1 MSNDLKTVSAGFALL
16 VFWGVLG
23 VYTSQ
28 MSLPAFG
35 GGIAYDPLFFPQI
48 LIGAGVILAIVLIV
62 QGGRPLLAGLAGSA
76 DDDAPQNVG
85 RIVVVMAM
93 VGCYF
98 AVMPIVGFPIS
109 TVVFLM
115 VFALVLGYRNPVGI
129 LATALLGPLVIW
141 YVFTA
146 GLEAPLPA
154 WPSF

>member
-1 MSNDLKTVSAGFALL
+1 
-16 VFWGVLG
+16 

-28 MSLPAFG
+28 MSLPSFG

-48 LIGAGVILAIVLIV
+48 LIGAGVILALVLIV
-62 QGGRPLLAGLAGSA
+62 QGGRPLLAGLAASA
-76 DDDAPQNVG
+76 DDEEPQNVG
-85 RIVVVMAM
+85 RIVAVMAM

-98 AVMPIVGFPIS
+98 AAMPVLGFPIS
-109 TVVFLM
+109 TAVFLL
-115 VFALVLGYRNPVGI
+115 VFAPVLGYRKPVGI

-146 GLEAPLPA
+146 GLDAPLPA

>member
-1 MSNDLKTVSAGFALL
+1 MSKELKTVSAGFALL
-16 VFWGVLG
+16 VFWGFLA

-28 MSLPAFG
+28 MSLPEFG

-48 LIGAGVILAIVLIV
+48 LIGAGVILALVLIL
-62 QGGRPLLAGLAGSA
+62 QGGRPLLAGLRSGS
-76 DDDAPQNVG
+76 DDEPQNVG
-85 RIVVVMAM
+85 RIIAVMAM

-98 AVMPIVGFPIS
+98 AAMPVLGFPIS
-109 TVVFLM
+109 TAVFLL
-115 VFALVLGYRNPVGI
+115 VFILALGYRNPIGI
-129 LATALLGPLVIW
+129 AATVVLGPLVIW

>member
-1 MSNDLKTVSAGFALL
+1 MSKDLKTVSAGFALL
-16 VFWGVLG
+16 VFWGFLA

-28 MSLPAFG
+28 MSLPEFG

-48 LIGAGVILAIVLIV
+48 LIGAGVILAVVLIV
-62 QGGRPLLAGLAGSA
+62 QGGRPLLAGLASSA
-76 DDDAPQNVG
+76 DEEPQNVG
-85 RIVVVMAM
+85 RIVAVMAM

-98 AVMPIVGFPIS
+98 AAMPVIGFPIS
-109 TVVFLM
+109 TAVFLL
-115 VFALVLGYRNPVGI
+115 VFALALGYRNPVGI
-129 LATALLGPLVIW
+129 LATVLLGPLVIW